1 MTTQITGL
9 CDFLAAVGHSGTI
22 ARMECEKAALQSIDR
37 YLQEPDANG
46 VTGLKTQH
54 IRIGE
59 QIFNVPELGLAPPE
73 HLDLKSLE
81 ICFETVVDMTSP
93 QVGMDA
99 DTVISPTRGN
109 PKISIGLS
117 KGLLE
122 NGTEINVKAVYEL
135 QEATE
140 TAQQIRDK
148 INKTLAM
155 EA

>member
-1 MTTQITGL
+1 
-9 CDFLAAVGHSGTI
+9 
-22 ARMECEKAALQSIDR
+22 
-37 YLQEPDANG
+37 
-46 VTGLKTQH
+46 
-54 IRIGE
+54 
-59 QIFNVPELGLAPPE
+59 
-73 HLDLKSLE
+73 
-81 ICFETVVDMTSP
+81 
-93 QVGMDA
+93 MDA